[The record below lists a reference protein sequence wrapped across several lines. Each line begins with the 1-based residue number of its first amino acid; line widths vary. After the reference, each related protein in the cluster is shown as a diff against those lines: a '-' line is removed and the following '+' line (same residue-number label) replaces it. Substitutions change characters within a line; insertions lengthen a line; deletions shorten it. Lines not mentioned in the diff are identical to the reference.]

1 MRTKYIIA
9 HDLGTSGDKAT
20 LFAEDGRLMGSFT
33 KGYETNYFNG
43 NWAEQNAEDWWEAV
57 CVTTKTLIQNA
68 KVDPEDIAVVSFSG
82 QMMGCLCVDKEGKSL
97 RPSIIWADM
106 RAVKESA
113 KIEESISQKEFYG
126 IVGHRNTPSYGIQ
139 KLMWVKENEP
149 EIYAATYKMLNAKDY
164 IGFKLTGYFYTD
176 YSDANSCGCFDVVN
190 LCWSERI
197 LKAAGIDRDKLPD
210 CKPSTFI
217 GGYVTEEAAALT
229 GLAEGTPVVLG
240 AGDGVTANVGTG
252 SIEPGKTYCCLG
264 TSAWVTTT
272 AEKPVFD
279 EEMRIVNWVHA
290 VPGYYAPNGTMQA
303 AGASYNWAKEQI
315 CKWEKNQAKIDNASP
330 YLFMNEEVKKSMP
343 GANGLYFLPY
353 LVGERAP
360 RWNPDAKGAFI
371 GLKAENTRGD
381 ILRSVLEGITFNL
394 AICLDIMR
402 KYISINELT
411 VVGGG
416 AKGDVWQQILA
427 DVFQTKILV
436 PEVLEEGGSMGAAV
450 IGGVGVGLFED
461 FSAVERFYKI
471 SQERNPDKSLSE
483 LYGRKRKVFDDLYAA
498 LESQFDKLV

>member
-1 MRTKYIIA
+1 MKTKYIIA

-20 LFAEDGRLMGSFT
+20 LFAEDGRLICSYT
-33 KGYETNYFNG
+33 KGYDTHYFNG
-43 NWAEQNAEDWWEAV
+43 NWAEQNADDWWDAV
-57 CVTTKTLIQNA
+57 CVTTGKLISEA
-68 KVDPEDIAVVSFSG
+68 KIDPEDIAVVSFSG
-82 QMMGCLCVDKEGKSL
+82 QMMGCLCVDKEGTPL

-113 KIEESISQKEFYG
+113 KLEEEISQQEFYG

-164 IGFKLTGYFYTD
+164 IGFKLTGFFYTD
-176 YSDANSCGCFDVVN
+176 YSDANSCGCFDIVN

-197 LKAAGIDRDKLPD
+197 LQAAGIDPDKMPK
-210 CKPSTFI
+210 CKPSTYV
-217 GGYVTEEAAALT
+217 GGYVTEEAAKLT

-272 AEKPVFD
+272 SEKPVFD
-279 EEMRIVNWVHA
+279 EDMRIVNWVHA

-315 CKWEKNQAKIDNASP
+315 CKWEKNQAKIDNTSP
-330 YLFMNEEVKKSMP
+330 YLFMNEEVQRSEP

-360 RWNPDAKGAFI
+360 RWNPDAKGAFV

-402 KYISINELT
+402 KYIPIEELT

-427 DVFQTKILV
+427 DVFQTKIQV
-436 PEVLEEGGSMGAAV
+436 PEMLEEGGSMGAAV
-450 IGGVGVGLFED
+450 IGGVGVGLFKD
-461 FSAVERFYKI
+461 FSAVNRFYKI
-471 SQERNPDKSLSE
+471 NQERTPDESLAKLYREKREVFDE
-483 LYGRKRKVFDDLYAA
+483 LYRA
-498 LESQFDKLV
+498 LEPVFGKLV